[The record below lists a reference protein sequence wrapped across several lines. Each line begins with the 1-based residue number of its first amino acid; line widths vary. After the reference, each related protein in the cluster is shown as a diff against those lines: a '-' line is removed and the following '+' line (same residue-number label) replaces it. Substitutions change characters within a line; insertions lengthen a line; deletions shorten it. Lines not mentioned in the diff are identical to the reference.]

1 MKIIGID
8 TNILLSL
15 RLQRGTQTKKAQSL
29 FEDCLKEKLQVY
41 IPDIV
46 VVETEWVL
54 RSYYKQTKD
63 QIIEFLEEIML
74 IKNVLMHDKKLYRI
88 VLETFRTTNLD
99 LIDCVIITQ
108 IQDLRVDRFL
118 TFDENLK
125 KNYENKL

>member
-1 MKIIGID
+1 VRIIGID

-15 RLQRGTQTKKAQSL
+15 RLQRDAQTKKAQSL

-54 RSYYKQTKD
+54 RSYYKQSKD
-63 QIIEFLEEIML
+63 QIIEFLEEVML

-99 LIDCVIITQ
+99 LIDCMIIVQ
-108 IQDLRVDRFL
+108 IQDFKVDKFL

-125 KNYENKL
+125 KLYENKL